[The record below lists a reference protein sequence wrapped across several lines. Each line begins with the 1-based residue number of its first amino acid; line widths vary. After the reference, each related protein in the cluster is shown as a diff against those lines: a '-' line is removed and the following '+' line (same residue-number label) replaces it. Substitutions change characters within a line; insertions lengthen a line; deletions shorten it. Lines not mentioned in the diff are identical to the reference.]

1 MCEIHHSCLNKKT
14 QMCNVIKL
22 RNGIFTRNTKKC
34 APFSYYE
41 TRKKSILVNIELYNV
56 DEQIKNHFY

>member
-1 MCEIHHSCLNKKT
+1 MHRKKGDFDMYT
-14 QMCNVIKL
+14 VRFQLELSGSEKTFFVEV
-22 RNGIFTRNTKKC
+22 
-34 APFSYYE
+34 FSYYE

>member
-1 MCEIHHSCLNKKT
+1 MAKKYPNKLPLTLLMK
-14 QMCNVIKL
+14 QMIPTNANDSDIIC
-22 RNGIFTRNTKKC
+22 F
-34 APFSYYE
+34 FSYYE